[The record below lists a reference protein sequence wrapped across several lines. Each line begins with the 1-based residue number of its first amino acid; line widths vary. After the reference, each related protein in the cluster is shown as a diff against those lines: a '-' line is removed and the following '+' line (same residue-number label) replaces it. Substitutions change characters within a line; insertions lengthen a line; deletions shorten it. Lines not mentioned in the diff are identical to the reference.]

1 MIDVVK
7 TFHPIVCRR
16 WSTSNDTSTTISLG
30 ALSNKLD
37 GTPDEQ
43 IFFFVSAHRIRCEHH
58 TAKRNT
64 PHHNTLPHTT
74 DADADATLTMLVC
87 KTKR

>member
-7 TFHPIVCRR
+7 TLHPIVCRR
-16 WSTSNDTSTTISLG
+16 WSTSKDTSTTISLG

-43 IFFFVSAHRIRCEHH
+43 IFFFLCA
-58 TAKRNT
+58 
-64 PHHNTLPHTT
+64 
-74 DADADATLTMLVC
+74 
-87 KTKR
+87 